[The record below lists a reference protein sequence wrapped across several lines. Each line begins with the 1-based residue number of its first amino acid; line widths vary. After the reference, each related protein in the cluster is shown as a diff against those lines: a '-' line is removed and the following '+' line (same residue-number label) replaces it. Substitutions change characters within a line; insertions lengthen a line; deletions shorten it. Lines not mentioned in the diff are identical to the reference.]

1 MTDSEQDGPAGP
13 GTGSRQHRP
22 GAGSDGLLAVARN
35 LSQYHREHEKY
46 YSEAPLT
53 DAIALQRTARTLIAL
68 AERWTCAE
76 PAAAPAPSPFAG
88 TPDLN
93 DDRAI
98 ETSGVLFME
107 GGGEPAEITRIKS
120 ELQTIAASSEQSG
133 SWLAAAMEASW
144 AMAEALLSYP
154 QLADLLAERH
164 KIIGNNWQNASTAQL
179 VARYL
184 RRAVS
189 IMERVDFTPAALR
202 QDLAGA
208 RSAPSYLY
216 SAAELINHAADLSA
230 ASSVLTHEDERR
242 WRIFH
247 ERLEQII
254 ASG

>member
-1 MTDSEQDGPAGP
+1 MTDSIQDGPE
-13 GTGSRQHRP
+13 RP
-22 GAGSDGLLAVARN
+22 GAGSRQPPPGAGNGGLLAVAAN

-46 YSEAPLT
+46 YSEAPLA
-53 DAIALQRTARTLIAL
+53 DAIALQRAARTLIAL
-68 AERWTCAE
+68 AERWTTAE

-164 KIIGNNWQNASTAQL
+164 KIIGNNWQNACTAQL
-179 VARYL
+179 IARYL
-184 RRAVS
+184 RRAGS
-189 IMERVDFTPAALR
+189 ILEQVDFSPAGLR
-202 QDLAGA
+202 KDLASA
-208 RSAPSYLY
+208 RSAPAYLF

-230 ASSVLTHEDERR
+230 ASSVLTHENERR

-247 ERLEQII
+247 ERIEQIT
-254 ASG
+254 APG